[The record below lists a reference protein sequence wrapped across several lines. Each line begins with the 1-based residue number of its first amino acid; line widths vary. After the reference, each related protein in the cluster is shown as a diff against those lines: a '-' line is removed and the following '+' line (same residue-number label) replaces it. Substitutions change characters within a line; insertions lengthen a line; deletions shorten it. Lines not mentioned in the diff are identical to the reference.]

1 MTDIVIALFIA
12 AVILVLM
19 ASVSSTMSSSF
30 NERWPPISD
39 DEFLARC
46 SPGTTRE
53 TALRVRRII
62 SEQFGV
68 PYDQIYPEQDFVN
81 DLYC

>member
-62 SEQFGV
+62 SEQLGV

>member
-30 NERWPPISD
+30 NERWPPLSD

-62 SEQFGV
+62 SEQLGV

>member
-30 NERWPPISD
+30 NERWPPIFD
-39 DEFLARC
+39 DGFLARC

-62 SEQFGV
+62 SEQLGV